1 MNLKMK
7 TLAAAVI
14 AAGTLGT
21 AQASSVLFPYVVNG
35 GSVTT
40 IVTVVDVNAAYAV
53 GYPNLLHRALWYKD
67 GAKAEDNLAA
77 CVEVNQWLPSSS
89 NDVQTVDLG
98 GKFGSTTKGV
108 LFNDP
113 SINNN
118 WVASG
123 KRFDMANLATK
134 PLRGYLLVDDEVP
147 ASGFPRLE
155 GEAMVFEFATGA
167 SWGYTAGMTNGTDF
181 RRDVNINVAP
191 SQNVSIK
198 PWGETTTK
206 FFVTPINV
214 NMFAG
219 NNTVGRDDAA
229 IDPAV
234 TNDVASDTLVSTLT
248 MLRSGVAMYDRDE
261 NPVSGTVGQS
271 VTCVGALDATTR
283 ITSSAK
289 TLLPDGGWG
298 QLNVE
303 NYGVSPDNSK
313 YRIATNA
320 SVIKLDYNS
329 KATFNGETVTGTFN
343 NAFQLR

>member
-1 MNLKMK
+1 MK
-7 TLAAAVI
+7 TLAAAMI

-40 IVTVVDVNAAYAV
+40 VVTVVDVNYAYAT
-53 GYPNLLHRALWYKD
+53 GYANLLHWALWYKD
-67 GAKAEDNLAA
+67 GANAEKNDAA
-77 CVEVNQWLPSSS
+77 CQEVNQWLPSSS

-118 WVASG
+118 WKASN
-123 KRFDMANLATK
+123 KRFDMANLASK
-134 PLRGYLLVDDEVP
+134 PLRGYLLVDDEFYVGSMDTP
-147 ASGFPRLE
+147 LLE

-167 SWGYTAGMTNGTDF
+167 SWGYTAG
-181 RRDVNINVAP
+181 RSVNQNFLNDSDITFT
-191 SQNVSIK
+191 SGQNVSIK

-206 FFVTPINV
+206 FFVTPIDV
-214 NMFAG
+214 NMFNG
-219 NNTVGRDDAA
+219 NNAA
-229 IDPAV
+229 D
-234 TNDVASDTLVSTLT
+234 TKKLASIQLQ
-248 MLRSGVAMYDRDE
+248 RAGVVMYDRDE
-261 NPVSGTVGQS
+261 NPVSGS
-271 VTCVGALDATTR
+271 VPQGVNCVGSVDAKTLV
-283 ITSSAK
+283 TSSAL

-298 QLNVE
+298 QLNSILGQGTVGINGE
-303 NYGVSPDNSK
+303 KETVS
-313 YRIATNA
+313 AV

-329 KATFNGETVTGTFN
+329 GAKFNGEAVTGTFN